1 MDDSDQNLDDYLS
14 EFEKLIPFDS
24 ETCPKCGIKVSDTVS
39 VTNSPFVEAV
49 ITSNEE
55 IFKKI
60 YTILESNNIDFKVYK
75 DLDNT
80 SFEIIRYNY
89 RFLVKIQDIESVTKL
104 LENTQIKNPIR
115 EDRV

>member
-60 YTILESNNIDFKVYK
+60 YTILESNNIDFKDYK

-89 RFLVKIQDIESVTKL
+89 RFLVKIRDLESVTKL